1 MAANTGI
8 RKIECDVERIDG
20 WKFSIEVVLVT
31 LKQYM
36 ATFFRNKYTATER
49 IILTMVFAKSLV

>member
-20 WKFSIEVVLVT
+20 WKFSTEVVLVT

-36 ATFFRNKYTATER
+36 ATFLEINIPPLKESF
-49 IILTMVFAKSLV
+49 